1 MELVGER
8 VDSKLNIVDYLDRW
22 VLASESGPDCEGYLS
37 RKKHVLIERGVIR
50 ACVYEI
56 SDESF
61 DYSVWSWG
69 RPFHGEFT
77 LKSGS
82 CSSLDEAILLSTI
95 LYLNNNDDD
104 NTTEELK

>member
-8 VDSKLNIVDYLDRW
+8 VDSKINIVDYLDRW
-22 VLASESGPDCEGYLS
+22 VLASESEPDCEGIPCKRHILMES
-37 RKKHVLIERGVIR
+37 GTIR

-61 DYSVWSWG
+61 DYAVWSWG

-82 CSSLDEAILLSTI
+82 CSSLNEAILLSTI
-95 LYLNNNDDD
+95 LYLNKDDD
-104 NTTEELK
+104 DSVAEELK

>member
-8 VDSKLNIVDYLDRW
+8 VDSKINIVDYLDRW
-22 VLASESGPDCEGYLS
+22 VLASESEPDCEGIPC
-37 RKKHVLIERGVIR
+37 KKHVLIERGIIR

-61 DYSVWSWG
+61 DYAVWGWG

-95 LYLNNNDDD
+95 LYLNKNDDD
-104 NTTEELK
+104 NAAEELI